1 MRSKKLAILVV
12 LGSLL
17 LSSCA
22 LMEGGSTS
30 STPMGA
36 MSGQKQTVSPEIL
49 MKYTAGWPDD
59 SVLAAKNLL
68 SRYGRPT
75 ESTPSMLIWKEV
87 TPFKRI
93 IVYRDEI
100 THKFPMLHKD
110 LVEHVVSYKVPI
122 EKVEALS
129 KFDGSIIVD
138 RTRGELASR
147 CGDEAMNILAL
158 NLANDIATGRR
169 DARGARTEFGRLI
182 VDLLNGNK
190 GTLTEN
196 LQFVAQ
202 NNAADPDQS
211 TKFNWAQAQ
220 EDQPKQDQE
229 KKNSELLRQSQEEM
243 AE

>member
-12 LGSLL
+12 LGSFL

-22 LMEGGSTS
+22 LMEGGSTD
-30 STPMGA
+30 STPIGA
-36 MSGQKQTVSPEIL
+36 MSGQGQTVSPEIL
-49 MKYTAGWPDD
+49 VKYTAGWPDS
-59 SVLAAKNLL
+59 SVQAAKSLL
-68 SRYGRPT
+68 SKYGQPT
-75 ESTPSMLIWKEV
+75 ESTPSMLIWKGV

-93 IVYRDEI
+93 IVYREEI

-110 LVEHVVSYKVPI
+110 VVEHVVSYKVPI

-129 KFDGSIIVD
+129 RFDGSIIVD

-147 CGDEAMNILAL
+147 GGDEAMNILAL
-158 NLANDIATGRR
+158 NLANDVVTGRR
-169 DARGARTEFGRLI
+169 DATSARTELGRLA

-190 GTLTEN
+190 GALTEN

-202 NNAADPDQS
+202 SNSADPDQS

-220 EDQPKQDQE
+220 EDQPVQKQE
-229 KKNSELLRQSQEEM
+229 GKKSGLLRQAQEEI